1 MKGTD
6 MIIDF
11 LYDADSYNKILSN
24 YGSWPYT
31 CPSCKAVGKWQ
42 RHGIYSRYLL
52 VNESEEVIN
61 KGSDALNDDLSE
73 GNKAYALKLIECGWK
88 PCRMQILRFKC
99 KICKHTHAILV
110 KEMIP
115 FSVYAIR
122 SIAKIVS
129 YRISG
134 QAIVMAE
141 KENWISHQYFYQCI
155 KRFEQEKPKLSMLY
169 KNQVL
174 ENQLA
179 DREKNPYKYLNEDR
193 FQRWNCLFLCSIN
206 GRCLCERVRCMYK
219 KTWQSVSD

>member
-1 MKGTD
+1 
-6 MIIDF
+6 MIINF

-52 VNESEEVIN
+52 VSEGEDVIN

-110 KEMIP
+110 KDMIP

-169 KNQVL
+169 KYQVL

-179 DREKNPYKYLNEDR
+179 DREKQLIQVFERRQIPTVELSFFMQY
-193 FQRWNCLFLCSIN
+193 QWPLF
-206 GRCLCERVRCMYK
+206 M
-219 KTWQSVSD
+219 

>member
-6 MIIDF
+6 MIINF

-42 RHGIYSRYLL
+42 RRGIYSRYLL
-52 VNESEEVIN
+52 VSEGEDVIN

-110 KEMIP
+110 KDMIP

-179 DREKNPYKYLNEDR
+179 DREKQLIQVFERRQIPTVELSFFMQY
-193 FQRWNCLFLCSIN
+193 QWPLF
-206 GRCLCERVRCMYK
+206 M
-219 KTWQSVSD
+219 

>member
-1 MKGTD
+1 

-179 DREKNPYKYLNEDR
+179 DREKNLYKYLNEDR

>member
-1 MKGTD
+1 
-6 MIIDF
+6 MIINF
-11 LYDADSYNKILSN
+11 LCDADSYNKILSN

-52 VNESEEVIN
+52 VSEGEDVIN

-110 KEMIP
+110 KDMIP

-169 KNQVL
+169 KYQVL

-179 DREKNPYKYLNEDR
+179 DREKQLIQVFERRQIPTVELSFFMQY
-193 FQRWNCLFLCSIN
+193 QWPLF
-206 GRCLCERVRCMYK
+206 M
-219 KTWQSVSD
+219 

>member
-6 MIIDF
+6 MIINF

-52 VNESEEVIN
+52 VSEGEDVIN

-110 KEMIP
+110 KDMIP

-155 KRFEQEKPKLSMLY
+155 KQFEQEKPKLSMLY

-179 DREKNPYKYLNEDR
+179 DREKQLIQVFERRQIPTVELSFFMQY
-193 FQRWNCLFLCSIN
+193 QWPLF
-206 GRCLCERVRCMYK
+206 M
-219 KTWQSVSD
+219 

>member
-6 MIIDF
+6 MIINF

-52 VNESEEVIN
+52 VSEGEDVIN

-110 KEMIP
+110 KDMIP

-141 KENWISHQYFYQCI
+141 KENWISHQYFYQYI

-179 DREKNPYKYLNEDR
+179 DREKQLIQVFERRQIPTVELS
-193 FQRWNCLFLCSIN
+193 FLCSIN

>member
-1 MKGTD
+1 MNGTD
-6 MIIDF
+6 MIINF

-52 VNESEEVIN
+52 VSEGEDVIN

-110 KEMIP
+110 KDMIP
-115 FSVYAIR
+115 FLVYAIR

-179 DREKNPYKYLNEDR
+179 DREKQLIQVFERRQIPTVELSFFMQY
-193 FQRWNCLFLCSIN
+193 QWPLF
-206 GRCLCERVRCMYK
+206 M
-219 KTWQSVSD
+219 

>member
-1 MKGTD
+1 
-6 MIIDF
+6 MIINF

-52 VNESEEVIN
+52 FSEGEDVIN

-73 GNKAYALKLIECGWK
+73 GNKSYALKLIECGWK

-110 KEMIP
+110 KDMIP

-134 QAIVMAE
+134 QAIVMGE
-141 KENWISHQYFYQCI
+141 KENWISHQFFYQCI

-179 DREKNPYKYLNEDR
+179 DREKQLIQVFERRQIPTVELSFFMQY
-193 FQRWNCLFLCSIN
+193 QWPLF
-206 GRCLCERVRCMYK
+206 M
-219 KTWQSVSD
+219 

>member
-6 MIIDF
+6 MIINF

-52 VNESEEVIN
+52 VSEGEDVIN

-110 KEMIP
+110 KDMIP

-122 SIAKIVS
+122 SIAKIAS

-179 DREKNPYKYLNEDR
+179 DREKQLIQVFERRQIPTVELSFFMQY
-193 FQRWNCLFLCSIN
+193 QWPLF
-206 GRCLCERVRCMYK
+206 M
-219 KTWQSVSD
+219 

>member
-6 MIIDF
+6 MIINF

-52 VNESEEVIN
+52 VSEGEDVIN

-99 KICKHTHAILV
+99 KICKHTNAILV
-110 KEMIP
+110 KDMIP

-179 DREKNPYKYLNEDR
+179 DREKQLIQVFERRQIPTVELSFFMQY
-193 FQRWNCLFLCSIN
+193 QWPLF
-206 GRCLCERVRCMYK
+206 M
-219 KTWQSVSD
+219 

>member
-1 MKGTD
+1 
-6 MIIDF
+6 MIINV

-52 VNESEEVIN
+52 VSEGEDVIN

-110 KEMIP
+110 KDMIP

-134 QAIVMAE
+134 QAIVMGE

-179 DREKNPYKYLNEDR
+179 DREKQLIQVFERRQIPTVELSFFMQY
-193 FQRWNCLFLCSIN
+193 QWPLF
-206 GRCLCERVRCMYK
+206 M
-219 KTWQSVSD
+219 

>member
-6 MIIDF
+6 MIINF
-11 LYDADSYNKILSN
+11 LYDADSYNKILPN

-52 VNESEEVIN
+52 VSEGEDVIN

-88 PCRMQILRFKC
+88 PCRIQILRFKC

-110 KEMIP
+110 KDMIP

-179 DREKNPYKYLNEDR
+179 DREKQLIQVFERRQIPTVELSFFMQY
-193 FQRWNCLFLCSIN
+193 QWPLF
-206 GRCLCERVRCMYK
+206 M
-219 KTWQSVSD
+219 

>member
-6 MIIDF
+6 MIINF

-52 VNESEEVIN
+52 VSEGEDVIN

-110 KEMIP
+110 KDMIP

-134 QAIVMAE
+134 QAIIMGE

-179 DREKNPYKYLNEDR
+179 DREKQLIQVFERRQIPTVELSFFMQY
-193 FQRWNCLFLCSIN
+193 QWPLF
-206 GRCLCERVRCMYK
+206 M
-219 KTWQSVSD
+219 

>member
-52 VNESEEVIN
+52 VSEGEDVIN

-179 DREKNPYKYLNEDR
+179 DREKQLIQVFERRQIPTVELSFFMQY
-193 FQRWNCLFLCSIN
+193 QWPLF
-206 GRCLCERVRCMYK
+206 M
-219 KTWQSVSD
+219 

>member
-1 MKGTD
+1 
-6 MIIDF
+6 MIINF

-52 VNESEEVIN
+52 VSEGEDVIN

-110 KEMIP
+110 KDMIP

-122 SIAKIVS
+122 SISKIVS

-179 DREKNPYKYLNEDR
+179 DREKQLIQVFERRQIPTVELSFFMQY
-193 FQRWNCLFLCSIN
+193 QWPLF
-206 GRCLCERVRCMYK
+206 M
-219 KTWQSVSD
+219 

>member
-6 MIIDF
+6 MIINF

-52 VNESEEVIN
+52 VSEGEDVIN

-179 DREKNPYKYLNEDR
+179 DREKQLIQVFERRQIPTVELSFFMQY
-193 FQRWNCLFLCSIN
+193 QWPLF
-206 GRCLCERVRCMYK
+206 M
-219 KTWQSVSD
+219 

>member
-52 VNESEEVIN
+52 VSEGEDVIN

-110 KEMIP
+110 KDMIP

-179 DREKNPYKYLNEDR
+179 DREKQLIQVFERRQIPTVELSFFMQY
-193 FQRWNCLFLCSIN
+193 QWPLF
-206 GRCLCERVRCMYK
+206 M
-219 KTWQSVSD
+219 

>member
-6 MIIDF
+6 MIINF

-52 VNESEEVIN
+52 VSEGEDVIN

-99 KICKHTHAILV
+99 KICKHTHAIPV
-110 KEMIP
+110 KDMIP

-179 DREKNPYKYLNEDR
+179 DREKQLIQVFERRQIPTVELSFFMQY
-193 FQRWNCLFLCSIN
+193 QWPLF
-206 GRCLCERVRCMYK
+206 M
-219 KTWQSVSD
+219 

>member
-1 MKGTD
+1 MDG
-6 MIIDF
+6 
-11 LYDADSYNKILSN
+11 NRVE
-24 YGSWPYT
+24 
-31 CPSCKAVGKWQ
+31 CK
-42 RHGIYSRYLL
+42 
-52 VNESEEVIN
+52 
-61 KGSDALNDDLSE
+61 
-73 GNKAYALKLIECGWK
+73 
-88 PCRMQILRFKC
+88 LRFKC

-110 KEMIP
+110 KDMIP

-179 DREKNPYKYLNEDR
+179 DREKQLIQVFERRQIPTVELSFFMQY
-193 FQRWNCLFLCSIN
+193 QWPLF
-206 GRCLCERVRCMYK
+206 M
-219 KTWQSVSD
+219 

>member
-6 MIIDF
+6 MIINF

-52 VNESEEVIN
+52 VSEGEDVIN

-110 KEMIP
+110 KDMIP

-122 SIAKIVS
+122 SIAKIVI
-129 YRISG
+129 YRITG

-179 DREKNPYKYLNEDR
+179 DREKQLIQVFERRQIPTVELSFFMQY
-193 FQRWNCLFLCSIN
+193 QWPLF
-206 GRCLCERVRCMYK
+206 M
-219 KTWQSVSD
+219 

>member
-6 MIIDF
+6 MIINF

-52 VNESEEVIN
+52 VSEGEDVIN

-110 KEMIP
+110 KDMIP

-141 KENWISHQYFYQCI
+141 KENLISHQYFYQCI

-179 DREKNPYKYLNEDR
+179 DREKQLIQVFERRQIPTVELSFFMQY
-193 FQRWNCLFLCSIN
+193 QWPLF
-206 GRCLCERVRCMYK
+206 M
-219 KTWQSVSD
+219 

>member
-1 MKGTD
+1 
-6 MIIDF
+6 MIINF

-52 VNESEEVIN
+52 VSEGEDVIN

-122 SIAKIVS
+122 SIAKIVI
-129 YRISG
+129 YRITG

-141 KENWISHQYFYQCI
+141 NENWISHQYFYQCI

-179 DREKNPYKYLNEDR
+179 DREKQLIQVFERRQIPTVELSFFMQY
-193 FQRWNCLFLCSIN
+193 QWPLF
-206 GRCLCERVRCMYK
+206 M
-219 KTWQSVSD
+219 

>member
-1 MKGTD
+1 
-6 MIIDF
+6 MIINF

-24 YGSWPYT
+24 YGSQPYT

-52 VNESEEVIN
+52 VSEGEDVIN

-110 KEMIP
+110 KDMIP

-179 DREKNPYKYLNEDR
+179 DREKQLIQVFERRQIPTVELSFFMQY
-193 FQRWNCLFLCSIN
+193 QWPLF
-206 GRCLCERVRCMYK
+206 M
-219 KTWQSVSD
+219 

>member
-6 MIIDF
+6 MIINF

-31 CPSCKAVGKWQ
+31 CPSCKAVRKWQ

-52 VNESEEVIN
+52 VSEGEDVIN

-110 KEMIP
+110 KDMIP

-134 QAIVMAE
+134 QAIVMGE

-179 DREKNPYKYLNEDR
+179 DSEKQLIQVFERRQIPTVELSFFMQY
-193 FQRWNCLFLCSIN
+193 QWPLF
-206 GRCLCERVRCMYK
+206 M
-219 KTWQSVSD
+219 

>member
-6 MIIDF
+6 MIINF

-52 VNESEEVIN
+52 VSEGEDVIN

-110 KEMIP
+110 KDMIP

-134 QAIVMAE
+134 QAIVMGE

-179 DREKNPYKYLNEDR
+179 DREKQLIQVFERRQIPTVELSFFMQY
-193 FQRWNCLFLCSIN
+193 QWPLF
-206 GRCLCERVRCMYK
+206 M
-219 KTWQSVSD
+219 

>member
-1 MKGTD
+1 
-6 MIIDF
+6 MIINF

-52 VNESEEVIN
+52 VSEGEDVIN

-99 KICKHTHAILV
+99 KICNHTHAILV
-110 KEMIP
+110 IDMIP

-179 DREKNPYKYLNEDR
+179 DREKQLIQVFERRQIPTVELSFFMQY
-193 FQRWNCLFLCSIN
+193 QWPLF
-206 GRCLCERVRCMYK
+206 M
-219 KTWQSVSD
+219 

>member
-6 MIIDF
+6 MIINF

-52 VNESEEVIN
+52 VSEGEDVIN

-110 KEMIP
+110 KDMIP

-179 DREKNPYKYLNEDR
+179 DREKQLIQVFERRQIPTVELSFFMQY
-193 FQRWNCLFLCSIN
+193 QWPLF
-206 GRCLCERVRCMYK
+206 M
-219 KTWQSVSD
+219 

>member
-6 MIIDF
+6 MIINF

-52 VNESEEVIN
+52 VSEGEDVIN
-61 KGSDALNDDLSE
+61 KGSDALNDDWSE

-110 KEMIP
+110 KDMIP

-179 DREKNPYKYLNEDR
+179 DREKQLIQVFERRQIPTVELSFFMQY
-193 FQRWNCLFLCSIN
+193 QWPLF
-206 GRCLCERVRCMYK
+206 M
-219 KTWQSVSD
+219 